1 MSDSGSKTIL
11 AFATGIFVGAAVGA
25 IGGILLA
32 PDKGSETRRKITAKT
47 DELKDDLSEKLDN
60 LKDTIEEKIAEVM
73 PKEKK
78 PTK

>member
-1 MSDSGSKTIL
+1 MSNSGSKTIL

-47 DELKDDLSEKLDN
+47 GELKDDLSDKLDQ

-78 PTK
+78 TTK